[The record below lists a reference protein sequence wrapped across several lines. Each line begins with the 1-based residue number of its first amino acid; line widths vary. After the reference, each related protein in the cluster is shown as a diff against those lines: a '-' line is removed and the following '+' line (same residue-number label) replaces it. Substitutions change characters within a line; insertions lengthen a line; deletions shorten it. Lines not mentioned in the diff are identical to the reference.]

1 MNKTYEDITAI
12 ILAGGESKRIGEN
25 KALLKL
31 GNKTIIELIHHVL
44 SLHFKNI
51 LISSNDDIIHNIL
64 DRQIIHDI
72 INNHGP
78 LSGIHSGLVNSQTE
92 RNFFISCDLP
102 FIDSQ
107 SIIYLIESS
116 FDAEIAIPVINKYP
130 LYVCGV
136 YSKKIIPLIKKIFF
150 EFEKPSLK
158 LLTNQVQTKLLEIEK
173 EKFFNPESFVNMNS
187 REDYELVKRIFY
199 SKNHGDAQ

>member
-1 MNKTYEDITAI
+1 MNKTFEDITAI

-31 GNKTIIELIHHVL
+31 GNKTIIELIHNTL

-51 LISSNDDIIHNIL
+51 LISANDDTIHNIL
-64 DRQIIHDI
+64 NRQIIHDI
-72 INNHGP
+72 ICNHGP
-78 LSGIHSGLVNSQTE
+78 LSGVHSGLVNSQTE

-107 SIIYLIESS
+107 SIIYLIENS
-116 FDAEIAIPVINKYP
+116 FDAEITIPLINNLP

-136 YSKKIIPLIKKIFF
+136 YTKKVITNIEKIFF
-150 EFEKPSLK
+150 EIEKPSLK
-158 LLTNQVQTKLLEIEK
+158 LLTNKVQAKFLEIEK

-199 SKNHGDAQ
+199 SKNYDDTQ